1 MVHRKVPDQLHT
13 DYFVVVVVF
22 LVWGAGE
29 GAVLSKMAICF
40 LPGTT
45 LIVDNIEMTQRT
57 SQLIRTLWSVL
68 LLTLSL
74 IFGSS
79 LYIFQSCPKVSSVY
93 QCSCVIILP
102 NKFATVILAPVSDR
116 RHCID
121 LCQLQG
127 ICRTCW
133 APYNED
139 SVHRTT
145 KKINRSPE
153 KCT

>member
-57 SQLIRTLWSVL
+57 SQLIRTL
-68 LLTLSL
+68 
-74 IFGSS
+74 
-79 LYIFQSCPKVSSVY
+79 
-93 QCSCVIILP
+93 
-102 NKFATVILAPVSDR
+102 
-116 RHCID
+116 
-121 LCQLQG
+121 
-127 ICRTCW
+127 
-133 APYNED
+133 
-139 SVHRTT
+139 
-145 KKINRSPE
+145 
-153 KCT
+153 